1 MSTDWVIRQPDTPS
15 HLVLLFH
22 GVGASAD
29 DLAPLGEALAHALP
43 RAWIVSLQAPERM
56 GPGWQWFS
64 VAGIRDEDRPA
75 RVAEAM
81 PGFVTR
87 VRAWQAASR
96 LSAQATTLLGFSQGG
111 IMALESTQ
119 LEPALAGRVFALS
132 SRFASP
138 PRIASPHTRIHLL
151 HGQADPVM
159 PVMHAEQAEQG
170 LRALGGSVTLDRF
183 PGLGH
188 GIDRRVVQALVHHL
202 GHAALELE
210 SGHRV

>member
-1 MSTDWVIRQPDTPS
+1 MSSDRVIRQPDTPG
-15 HLVLLFH
+15 HLLLLFH

-75 RVAEAM
+75 RVAKAM

-87 VRAWQAASR
+87 VHAWQAA
-96 LSAQATTLLGFSQGG
+96 
-111 IMALESTQ
+111 
-119 LEPALAGRVFALS
+119 
-132 SRFASP
+132 
-138 PRIASPHTRIHLL
+138 
-151 HGQADPVM
+151 
-159 PVMHAEQAEQG
+159 QG

-188 GIDRRVVQALVHHL
+188 GIDLRVVQALVHNL

-210 SGHRV
+210 PGHRV